1 MKKKIH
7 KFSYINLD
15 EEKREEIN
23 DMLKNLKNE
32 ERDLCFPLL
41 DFYFLNK
48 QFKYQNLRESL
59 EINSNVNEYINL
71 RLLRKEIAP
80 KDVFFKTEQKNRE
93 MVVHNKLKNQRGD
106 VCLERDDLRGDTQ
119 SGNRVSNH
127 HSTGGDIR
135 ENAAT
140 IEKIDLP
147 HDIPTMWKK
156 NDIIGTFNP
165 VYNARDQ
172 IINDNCID
180 SIPTIDIFYN
190 SSKLLT
196 IQTVFEPIS
205 NYIYLLRLLPKFCL
219 PLYDSG
225 ILQYACEDPILNP
238 KLRGLELSYRLLV
251 HDILFYAFFS
261 YLSDLP
267 FWAKPPVEL
276 LRIYN
281 YESLYSFNDY
291 ESEHTERL
299 VFHNIKNILYN
310 FADTL
315 NKIELLYPKNYYIT
329 IFPNIYFKNII
340 EFLKSENFKLKKIV
354 VVLKG
359 KNFIDEKMIHHI
371 KSNLENFRGMT
382 TENVKKEIHHKYF
395 PPNNGRT
402 KNEAVRYDTKSVIDA
417 IKRCHNYGEDFFSL
431 ARGGKAPSPKEGTK
445 GKPNWK
451 EKKDMSA
458 GDDHL
463 GGEKNFQSGKPN
475 SALQPIRSNG
485 QLCGASPDG
494 TSPSENNTHVD
505 RERATCSNSNHTTRE
520 EEKAVNDPG
529 EGIPSE
535 PQEPR
540 DTPNS
545 GESSI
550 HSSGS
555 SGSSGSGWKDFPFE
569 DANTKGAADQQRS
582 HDDEHDVDHAGEQR
596 NRLSTVEQDN
606 TEDNSFGEK
615 NPIDMSDKYNIDA
628 SVYNMYYQQVKNDQE
643 EHAPIL
649 ERKDAQN
656 RRGSN
661 SSESSCSE
669 DDETDDENIDGF
681 FKTKKLKSTV
691 YDKDN
696 FSFSKFMNKIIN
708 YEKIIDYLNND
719 PQRQESEDSKIK
731 FYIKLLLF
739 EKANSAYDAN
749 GWASA
754 DGWENA
760 DGGVNADGRVNAD
773 GGVNADGRANADGG
787 ANITDEDQLRSTTLL
802 SDNGH
807 SDGSP
812 PRGEAPSIRADGTVP
827 PTDDDDNLSG
837 ADQRTQS
844 EGVTSSSATISASPP
859 NDTTLEGNNNHDAE
873 SSQVSLLV
881 NNQNENETRTDGEET
896 VLNITEDDHVEISS
910 DYISNLIRNLRET
923 YGATNFLS
931 FSSNEGD
938 VHDGTFN
945 LDDVQDSQ
953 TRLTFNFN

>member
-7 KFSYINLD
+7 EFSCINLD

-32 ERDLCFPLL
+32 ERDLCFSLL

-48 QFKYQNLRESL
+48 KFKYQHLRQSL
-59 EINSNVNEYINL
+59 EINNNVNEYINL
-71 RLLRKEIAP
+71 KLLRKEIIP
-80 KDVFFKTEQKNRE
+80 KDASFKTEQKNRE
-93 MVVHNKLKNQRGD
+93 MLVHNKLNNQMAEAF
-106 VCLERDDLRGDTQ
+106 LKERNDLRKDSQ
-119 SGNRVSNH
+119 SSKRVSNH
-127 HSTGGDIR
+127 CSTEGVIKT
-135 ENAAT
+135 EAAT
-140 IEKIDLP
+140 IGNMDFP
-147 HDIPTMWKK
+147 HDLPTMWRT

-172 IINDNCID
+172 IMNDNCID

-238 KLRGLELSYRLLV
+238 KLRGLEISYRLLV

-267 FWAKPPVEL
+267 FWAKPPIEL

-310 FADTL
+310 FPDTL

-340 EFLKSENFKLKKIV
+340 EFLKSEKFKLKKIV

-395 PPNNGRT
+395 PSNNGRN
-402 KNEAVRYDTKSVIDA
+402 KNETIRYDTKSVIDA

-431 ARGGKAPSPKEGTK
+431 ARGGVVPTTNERTRCTS
-445 GKPNWK
+445 NWK
-451 EKKDMSA
+451 ERKDISA
-458 GDDHL
+458 GGDQL
-463 GGEKNFQSGKPN
+463 GVEKNHQSDKHN
-475 SALQPIRSNG
+475 SALEPIRSNG
-485 QLCGASPDG
+485 ESSGTSPDS
-494 TSPSENNTHVD
+494 TYPSENNNHAHNEST
-505 RERATCSNSNHTTRE
+505 TCSNYIMRGERTPING
-520 EEKAVNDPG
+520 PG
-529 EGIPSE
+529 EGISSGPEES
-535 PQEPR
+535 R

-545 GESSI
+545 GDNSI
-550 HSSGS
+550 RSSGS
-555 SGSSGSGWKDFPFE
+555 SWKNFPFE
-569 DANTKGAADQQRS
+569 DININDKADQQRS
-582 HDDEHDVDHAGEQR
+582 HVDQYDGNQNGEQCE
-596 NRLSTVEQDN
+596 RLSASEQDSV
-606 TEDNSFGEK
+606 EDNSFRKK
-615 NPIDMSDKYNIDA
+615 NQIDMSDKYNIDK
-628 SVYNMYYQQVKNDQE
+628 SVYNMYYQQENSGQE
-643 EHAPIL
+643 EHGSML
-649 ERKDAQN
+649 EKTRSQN
-656 RRGSN
+656 RQCSN

-739 EKANSAYDAN
+739 EKANSPYDAN
-749 GWASA
+749 GWTNVS
-754 DGWENA
+754 DE
-760 DGGVNADGRVNAD
+760 
-773 GGVNADGRANADGG
+773 
-787 ANITDEDQLRSTTLL
+787 EDQVRSTTFV

-812 PRGEAPSIRADGTVP
+812 PLGEDSSIRTNVTVS

-837 ADQRTQS
+837 AHQRTQRD
-844 EGVTSSSATISASPP
+844 GVTSSSATLCSSVPEG
-859 NDTTLEGNNNHDAE
+859 TTMGGNNNNAAE
-873 SSQVSLLV
+873 STQASLSL
-881 NNQNENETRTDGEET
+881 NNQNVNETRTQEGEA

-938 VHDGTFN
+938 AHNGTFN

>member
-1 MKKKIH
+1 MKKKKH
-7 KFSYINLD
+7 EFSYINLD

-48 QFKYQNLRESL
+48 KFKYQNLRESL
-59 EINSNVNEYINL
+59 EINNNVNEYINL
-71 RLLRKEIAP
+71 RLLRKEIVP
-80 KDVFFKTEQKNRE
+80 KDVSFKTEQKNRE
-93 MVVHNKLKNQRGD
+93 MVVRDKLKNQMGET
-106 VCLERDDLRGDTQ
+106 CLKERDHLRRDSQ
-119 SGNRVSNH
+119 SGKCISNH
-127 HSTGGDIR
+127 HSTGGNIKAETATM
-135 ENAAT
+135 EN
-140 IEKIDLP
+140 INFP

-172 IINDNCID
+172 IINDNSID

-238 KLRGLELSYRLLV
+238 KLRGLEISYRLLV

-267 FWAKPPVEL
+267 FWAKPPIEL

-281 YESLYSFNDY
+281 YESLYSFNDF

-340 EFLKSENFKLKKIV
+340 EFLKSEKFKLKKIV

-371 KSNLENFRGMT
+371 KSNLENFKGMT

-395 PPNNGRT
+395 PPNNGRN
-402 KNEAVRYDTKSVIDA
+402 KNEAIRYDTKSVIDA
-417 IKRCHNYGEDFFSL
+417 IKRCHNCGEDFSSL
-431 ARGGKAPSPKEGTK
+431 SKGEGVPTPKEKTRRK
-445 GKPNWK
+445 SNWK
-451 EKKDMSA
+451 EKMDMSS
-458 GDDHL
+458 GDDQL
-463 GGEKNFQSGKPN
+463 GGGKNDQSGKPN
-475 SALQPIRSNG
+475 SALERIHSNG
-485 QLCGASPDG
+485 ESCGTSPDG
-494 TSPSENNTHVD
+494 THRSENNSHFD
-505 RERATCSNSNHTTRE
+505 KESATYNNNMTLE
-520 EEKAVNDPG
+520 EEKLICDPG
-529 EGIPSE
+529 EGIPSGPE
-535 PQEPR
+535 ELR
-540 DTPNS
+540 DPPNS
-545 GESSI
+545 RESSI
-550 HSSGS
+550 RSIRSSGS
-555 SGSSGSGWKDFPFE
+555 SWKNFPFE
-569 DANTKGAADQQRS
+569 DVNTKDEADQQSS
-582 HDDEHDVDHAGEQR
+582 HVDEYDGNKNGEHD
-596 NRLSTVEQDN
+596 RLSTIEQN
-606 TEDNSFGEK
+606 SEEDNSFGKK
-615 NPIDMSDKYNIDA
+615 NPIDMSDNYNIDK
-628 SVYNMYYQQVKNDQE
+628 SVYNMYYQQENNDQE
-643 EHAPIL
+643 EHASIL
-649 ERKDAQN
+649 EKKDAQN
-656 RRGSN
+656 RRCSN

-681 FKTKKLKSTV
+681 FKTKKLKTTV

-719 PQRQESEDSKIK
+719 PQRQENEDSKIK

-739 EKANSAYDAN
+739 EKANSPYDTN
-749 GWASA
+749 GWEDL
-754 DGWENA
+754 DGMA
-760 DGGVNADGRVNAD
+760 
-773 GGVNADGRANADGG
+773 NADGRANVS
-787 ANITDEDQLRSTTLL
+787 DEDQVRSTTFV
-802 SDNGH
+802 SDHGQ
-807 SDGSP
+807 SDGAP
-812 PRGEAPSIRADGTVP
+812 PHGEDSSIRADGTVS
-827 PTDDDDNLSG
+827 PTDDDNLSG
-837 ADQRTQS
+837 VDQRTRR
-844 EGVTSSSATISASPP
+844 GLTPSSGTISASVP
-859 NDTTLEGNNNHDAE
+859 NDTTMGGNNNHDLE
-873 SSQVSLLV
+873 SNQSSLLL
-881 NNQNENETRTDGEET
+881 NNQNENETRTDEEET
-896 VLNITEDDHVEISS
+896 VLNVTEDDHVVISS
-910 DYISNLIRNLRET
+910 DYISNMIRNLRET
-923 YGATNFLS
+923 YGVTNFLS

-938 VHDGTFN
+938 VQDGTFN

>member
-1 MKKKIH
+1 MKKKKH
-7 KFSYINLD
+7 EFSYINSD

-48 QFKYQNLRESL
+48 KFKYHNLRESL
-59 EINSNVNEYINL
+59 EINNNVNEYINL
-71 RLLRKEIAP
+71 RLLRKEIVP
-80 KDVFFKTEQKNRE
+80 KDVSFKTEQKNRE
-93 MVVHNKLKNQRGD
+93 MVVHNKLKNQMEEA
-106 VCLERDDLRGDTQ
+106 CLKDRDGDLRRDSQ

-127 HSTGGDIR
+127 YSIGGDIKAEAAIV
-135 ENAAT
+135 ENMN
-140 IEKIDLP
+140 LP

-172 IINDNCID
+172 VLNDNSID

-238 KLRGLELSYRLLV
+238 KLRGLEISYRLLV

-267 FWAKPPVEL
+267 FWAKPPIEL

-310 FADTL
+310 FSDTL

-340 EFLKSENFKLKKIV
+340 EFLKSEKFKLKKIV

-382 TENVKKEIHHKYF
+382 TENVKKEINHKYC
-395 PPNNGRT
+395 PTNNGRN
-402 KNEAVRYDTKSVIDA
+402 KSEAVKYDTKSVIDA
-417 IKRCHNYGEDFFSL
+417 IKRCHNCDEDFFSL
-431 ARGGKAPSPKEGTK
+431 AEGKSVSTTK
-445 GKPNWK
+445 DRTRRKSNWK
-451 EKKDMSA
+451 EKMDMSSRI
-458 GDDHL
+458 DQM
-463 GGEKNFQSGKPN
+463 GEGKNHQSDKPN
-475 SALQPIRSNG
+475 SLPEPIQRDG
-485 QLCGASPDG
+485 QLCSTSPED
-494 TSPSENNTHVD
+494 TYPSENNNHVD
-505 RERATCSNSNHTTRE
+505 KERATCSNNIPQE
-520 EEKAVNDPG
+520 EGKPINISG
-529 EGIPSE
+529 EGIPSGFE
-535 PQEPR
+535 KSW
-540 DTPNS
+540 DISNN

-550 HSSGS
+550 RSS
-555 SGSSGSGWKDFPFE
+555 WRDFPFE
-569 DANTKGAADQQRS
+569 DVDKKDERDQQRS
-582 HDDEHDVDHAGEQR
+582 HSDESDGKKNGEQGDQ
-596 NRLSTVEQDN
+596 LSTIEQYSE
-606 TEDNSFGEK
+606 EDNSLRKK
-615 NPIDMSDKYNIDA
+615 NPIDMSDNYNIDK
-628 SVYNMYYQQVKNDQE
+628 SVYNMYYQQENNDRE
-643 EHAPIL
+643 EEASMM
-649 ERKDAQN
+649 ESKKFQN
-656 RRGSN
+656 SRRSSN

-719 PQRQESEDSKIK
+719 PQRQENEDSKIK

-739 EKANSAYDAN
+739 EKANSPYDLN
-749 GWASA
+749 GWT
-754 DGWENA
+754 N
-760 DGGVNADGRVNAD
+760 VDGRENVS
-773 GGVNADGRANADGG
+773 
-787 ANITDEDQLRSTTLL
+787 DEDQVRSTTFA
-802 SDNGH
+802 SDNGQI
-807 SDGSP
+807 DGASP
-812 PRGEAPSIRADGTVP
+812 QGGEDSSIRADGTVS

-837 ADQRTQS
+837 VYQRTRR
-844 EGVTSSSATISASPP
+844 EGGTSSSATISVSVP
-859 NDTTLEGNNNHDAE
+859 NDTMMGRNNSNAAD
-873 SSQVSLLV
+873 SSQTSLFV
-881 NNQNENETRTDGEET
+881 NNQNENETRTDEEET
-896 VLNITEDDHVEISS
+896 VLNVTEDDHVVISS
-910 DYISNLIRNLRET
+910 DYISNMIRNLRET
-923 YGATNFLS
+923 YGVSNFLS
-931 FSSNEGD
+931 FSSNEGEM
-938 VHDGTFN
+938 HEGTFN